1 MAYSLGD
8 PYRPLRIV
16 LRVNGLLVGLGL
28 GTLLAFLPRAI
39 MANTGLQGSGGLW
52 VARLAGAALI
62 ALGVLFLFS
71 AGQRV
76 LDLPLLVACALFH
89 GLAALL
95 LLVSYLQRE
104 LTGLALFG
112 QLALLLVFILCLA
125 GALAPVRYFR
135 AEFQA

>member
-16 LRVNGLLVGLGL
+16 LRMNGLLVGLGL
-28 GTLLAFLPRAI
+28 GTLLAFIPGAV

-62 ALGVLFLFS
+62 ALGALFVLA
-71 AGQRV
+71 AGQRA
-76 LDLPLLVACALFH
+76 LDLPLLIACALFH

-112 QLALLLVFILCLA
+112 QIALLLVFILCLA
-125 GALAPVRYFR
+125 GALAPVRYLR
-135 AEFQA
+135 AEYEA

>member
-16 LRVNGLLVGLGL
+16 LRMNGLLVGLGL
-28 GTLLAFLPRAI
+28 GTLLAFIPGAV

-62 ALGVLFLFS
+62 ALGALFVLA
-71 AGQRV
+71 AGQRA
-76 LDLPLLVACALFH
+76 LELPLLIACALFH

-112 QLALLLVFILCLA
+112 QIALLLVFILCLA
-125 GALAPVRYFR
+125 GALAPVRYLR
-135 AEFQA
+135 AEYEA

>member
-8 PYRPLRIV
+8 PYRPLRII
-16 LRVNGLLVGLGL
+16 LRINGLIVGLGA
-28 GTLLAFLPRAI
+28 GSALAFFPRWI
-39 MANTGLQGSGGLW
+39 MANSGLQGQGGLW
-52 VARLAGAALI
+52 VARLAGAALL
-62 ALGVLFLFS
+62 ALGLLFLLS

-76 LDLPLLVACALFH
+76 PEFPLLVACTLFH
-89 GLAALL
+89 GLSALL

-104 LTGLALFG
+104 LTGLAILG
-112 QLALLLVFILCLA
+112 QAALLVVFILCLA